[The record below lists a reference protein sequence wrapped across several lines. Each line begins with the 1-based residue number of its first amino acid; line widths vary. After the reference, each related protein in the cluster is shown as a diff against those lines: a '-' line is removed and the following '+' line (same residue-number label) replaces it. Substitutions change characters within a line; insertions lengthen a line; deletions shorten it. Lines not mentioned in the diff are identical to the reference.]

1 MIYAMVSTGGG
12 DLPEE
17 QKAVA
22 DINSDG
28 LVDSS
33 DASLILEYYAYV
45 STGGTDTAD
54 VYFSKEQEIT

>member
-1 MIYAMVSTGGG
+1 MLYAQVSTGG
-12 DLPEE
+12 DDVSDET
-17 QKAVA
+17 KAVA
-22 DINSDG
+22 DINDYG

-54 VYFSKEQEIT
+54 VYFSKQA